1 MRSRTVAIVVVGAL
15 IWSVAPAG
23 AARLSGR
30 FTDDDSS
37 VHESAIE
44 AIAAAGVTVGCN
56 PPTSDR
62 FCPRETVTR
71 GQMAAFLRR
80 GFEGDVETGPP
91 ASFRDAEGSVF
102 EGDIEWLASTGISLG
117 CNPPD
122 NTLFCPGAPVT
133 RGQMASFLVR
143 ALGLTDRGDVDFV
156 DDNGSVF
163 EADIERLATAGITVG
178 CNPPDNDRY
187 CPSTSVT
194 REQMASFLARALAL
208 PQTPPVVDLA
218 RGWFCSKDGTACSG
232 SATSGPNRRI
242 SVAEGWD
249 HVLPFTGGEEAAFRS
264 SATRF
269 DLLIDGTQQPRPAPS
284 ETSGAA
290 LVTRNWTHTVV
301 TPASGSFSIE
311 GRWYYEDVLIRRTR
325 IVVTIS

>member
-1 MRSRTVAIVVVGAL
+1 MKSRTLALVVVSAL
-15 IWSVAPAG
+15 LWSVAPAG

-30 FTDDDSS
+30 FTDDDTS

-62 FCPRETVTR
+62 FCPQATVTR

-80 GFEGDVETGPP
+80 GFEGSVAIGPD
-91 ASFRDAEGSVF
+91 ASFSDATGTVF
-102 EGDIEWLASTGISLG
+102 EGDIEWLAATGISRG
-117 CNPPD
+117 CNPPG
-122 NTLFCPGAPVT
+122 NTLFCPNAPVT

-143 ALGLTDRGDVDFV
+143 ALDLTDRGDVDFV

-187 CPSTSVT
+187 CPSNSVT

-208 PQTPPVVDLA
+208 PQRPPLVDLA

-249 HVLPFTGGEEAAFRS
+249 HVLPFVGGEEGAFRS
-264 SATRF
+264 STTRF
-269 DLLIDGTQQPRPAPS
+269 DLLIDGTQRPRPAPV
-284 ETSGAA
+284 ETSTGAV
-290 LVTRNWTHTVV
+290 VTRNWNHTVV

-311 GRWYYEDVLIRRTR
+311 GRWYHQDVLIRRTR

>member
-1 MRSRTVAIVVVGAL
+1 V
-15 IWSVAPAG
+15 WSVAPAG

-44 AIAAAGVTVGCN
+44 AIAAADITVGCN

-62 FCPRETVTR
+62 FCPRATVTR

-80 GFEGDVETGPP
+80 GFEGDVETGSP
-91 ASFRDAEGSVF
+91 ASFRDAEGTVF
-102 EGDIEWLASTGISLG
+102 QGDIEWLAATGISRAATRPTTP
-117 CNPPD
+117 CSAPTPRS
-122 NTLFCPGAPVT
+122 PGARWLP
-133 RGQMASFLVR
+133 FLVR
-143 ALGLTDRGDVDFV
+143 ALGLTDRGVVDFV

-194 REQMASFLARALAL
+194 REQMASFLARALTL
-208 PQTPPVVDLA
+208 PQLPPAVDLA
-218 RGWFCSKDGTACSG
+218 GGWFCSKDGTACSG
-232 SATSGPNRRI
+232 SATSGPNRRL

-264 SATRF
+264 PTTRF
-269 DLLIDGTQQPRPAPS
+269 DLLIDGTQRSRPAAV
-284 ETSGAA
+284 ETSSAA
-290 LVTRNWTHTVV
+290 VVTRNWTHTVV
-301 TPASGSFSIE
+301 TPSSGSFSIE
-311 GRWYYEDVLIRRTR
+311 GRWYHQDVLIRRTR